1 MASTNRAKE
10 GADLLCIIGDTD
22 RIKANEL
29 IIDSAVQAIAQHG
42 PEKVAMI
49 ATKIDVLVDQDVL
62 QELGPL
68 YQQAREVLSWIKVK
82 KAMVTNQKLDKSM
95 VRQLTRYERYVLRQM
110 KEAFVLDRARDLQT
124 QIPDTLKELS
134 DGNLVERIS
143 AIKVFSVSSAQY
155 MKWAENTEFI
165 FDQAPEL
172 TVESTGLPALRQYF
186 LSLAADQNLDDYRRH
201 VRTFFPGLVSK
212 IRRVIDPNRGE
223 GFKAVAESFVKTIK
237 CAATEFDI
245 ILSRCLQSLAEQT
258 LQVLLE
264 DKDHY
269 LDYLDQ
275 EAENWSN
282 VKFPTF
288 RKMLR
293 EHGVLAPGA
302 SKLKNMRRGYN
313 INRNIAKMLTPAF
326 RNFARLQ
333 KPKYKDMAEDL
344 HTVRKLVNTMVVTS
358 IDNAESDLRSI
369 EEAKKLWAP
378 KGLALTTPINN
389 FITKLEQMSDSVS
402 TLATR
407 ETDYLSFVARQTSA
421 IYSQIYAAR
430 PQKVLKAMKKRK
442 SSSGE
447 PIMIEAYET
456 PPGVFVRELLHRL
469 LKEGPN
475 DEAKAKDEAENADS
489 EDAQPQDADIIE
501 KIMVALDKMIQK
513 RYKLYADEF
522 VGSIKATMQEF
533 LDEIK
538 ELAPIEVELTE
549 DSQAARSRLADIV
562 DELSQSCEQL
572 QALMPQSE

>member
-10 GADLLCIIGDTD
+10 GADFFCIIGDTD

-82 KAMVTNQKLDKSM
+82 KAMAANQKLDRSM
-95 VRQLTRYERYVLRQM
+95 MRQLTRYERYVIRQM
-110 KEAFVLDRARDLQT
+110 KEAFVLDRARDLQM
-124 QIPDTLKELS
+124 QIPDTLRELS
-134 DGNLVERIS
+134 ETSLAERIS

-155 MKWAENTEFI
+155 MRWAENTEFM

-172 TVESTGLPALRQYF
+172 SVESTGLPKLRQHF
-186 LSLAADQNLDDYRRH
+186 LSLAADQNLDEYRRH

-223 GFKAVAESFVKTIK
+223 GFKVVAEAFVKTIK
-237 CAATEFDI
+237 CAAIEFDT
-245 ILSRCLQSLAEQT
+245 ILSRCLQNLAENT

-275 EAENWSN
+275 EAENWTN
-282 VKFPTF
+282 IKWGAF
-288 RKMLR
+288 RKMVR

-302 SKLKNMRRGYN
+302 SKMKNMRRGYN

-333 KPKYKDMAEDL
+333 KPKYKNMAEDL
-344 HTVRKLVNTMVVTS
+344 HTVRKLVNSMVVTS
-358 IDNAESDLRSI
+358 IDDAESDLRSI
-369 EEAKKLWAP
+369 EEAKKSWAP

-389 FITKLEQMSDSVS
+389 LIAKLEQMSDSVA

-421 IYSQIYAAR
+421 IYSQVYVAR
-430 PQKVLKAMKKRK
+430 PQKILKTLKKRK
-442 SSSGE
+442 LSSGE
-447 PIMIEAYET
+447 PIVIEVYEK
-456 PPGVFVRELLHRL
+456 PPSVFIRELLHRL
-469 LKEGPN
+469 LKEGAV
-475 DEAKAKDEAENADS
+475 DEGKTKDEADDADS
-489 EDAQPQDADIIE
+489 EDAPAQATDIIE
-501 KIMVALDKMIQK
+501 KIMVVLDRMIQK

-522 VGSIKATMQEF
+522 VGSIKVTMQEF

-538 ELAPIEVELTE
+538 ELAPTEVELTE
-549 DSQAARSRLADIV
+549 DTQAARSRLADIV
-562 DELSQSCEQL
+562 DEISQGCEQL
-572 QALMPQSE
+572 QALVPGLE

>member
-10 GADLLCIIGDTD
+10 GADLFCIIGDTD

-82 KAMVTNQKLDKSM
+82 KAMAANQKLDRSM
-95 VRQLTRYERYVLRQM
+95 MRQLTRYERYVIRQM
-110 KEAFVLDRARDLQT
+110 KEAFVLDRARDLQM
-124 QIPDTLKELS
+124 QIPDTLRELS
-134 DGNLVERIS
+134 ETSLAERIS

-155 MKWAENTEFI
+155 MRWAENTEFM

-172 TVESTGLPALRQYF
+172 SVESTGLPTLRQHF
-186 LSLAADQNLDDYRRH
+186 LSLAADQNLDEYRRH
-201 VRTFFPGLVSK
+201 VRTFFPSLVSE

-223 GFKAVAESFVKTIK
+223 GFKVVAEAFVKTIK
-237 CAATEFDI
+237 CAATEFDT
-245 ILSRCLQSLAEQT
+245 ILSRCLQNLAENT

-275 EAENWSN
+275 EAENWTN
-282 VKFPTF
+282 IKWGAF
-288 RKMLR
+288 RKMVR

-302 SKLKNMRRGYN
+302 SKMKNMRRGYN

-333 KPKYKDMAEDL
+333 KPKYKNMAEDL
-344 HTVRKLVNTMVVTS
+344 HTVRKLVNSMVVTS
-358 IDNAESDLRSI
+358 IDDAESDLRSI
-369 EEAKKLWAP
+369 EEAKKSWAP

-389 FITKLEQMSDSVS
+389 LIAKLEQMSDSVA

-421 IYSQIYAAR
+421 IYSQVYVAR
-430 PQKVLKAMKKRK
+430 PQKILKTLKKRK
-442 SSSGE
+442 LSSGE
-447 PIMIEAYET
+447 PIVIEVYEK
-456 PPGVFVRELLHRL
+456 PPSVFIRELLHRL
-469 LKEGPN
+469 LKEGAV
-475 DEAKAKDEAENADS
+475 DEGKTKDEADDADS
-489 EDAQPQDADIIE
+489 EDAPAQATDIIE
-501 KIMVALDKMIQK
+501 KIMVALDRMIQK

-522 VGSIKATMQEF
+522 VGSIKVTMQEF

-538 ELAPIEVELTE
+538 ELAPTEVELTE
-549 DSQAARSRLADIV
+549 DTQAARSRLADIV
-562 DELSQSCEQL
+562 DEISQGCEQL
-572 QALMPQSE
+572 QALVPGLE

>member
-29 IIDSAVQAIAQHG
+29 IIDSAVQVITQHG

-82 KAMVTNQKLDKSM
+82 KAMATNQKLDKSM
-95 VRQLTRYERYVLRQM
+95 MRQLTRYERYVLRQM

-124 QIPDTLKELS
+124 RIPDTLKELS
-134 DGNLVERIS
+134 DGNLAERIS

-172 TVESTGLPALRQYF
+172 TVESTGLPALRQHF

-223 GFKAVAESFVKTIK
+223 GFKAVAETFVKTIK

-245 ILSRCLQSLAEQT
+245 ILSRCLKSLAEQT

-302 SKLKNMRRGYN
+302 
-313 INRNIAKMLTPAF
+313 
-326 RNFARLQ
+326 
-333 KPKYKDMAEDL
+333 
-344 HTVRKLVNTMVVTS
+344 
-358 IDNAESDLRSI
+358 
-369 EEAKKLWAP
+369 
-378 KGLALTTPINN
+378 
-389 FITKLEQMSDSVS
+389 
-402 TLATR
+402 
-407 ETDYLSFVARQTSA
+407 
-421 IYSQIYAAR
+421 
-430 PQKVLKAMKKRK
+430 
-442 SSSGE
+442 
-447 PIMIEAYET
+447 
-456 PPGVFVRELLHRL
+456 
-469 LKEGPN
+469 
-475 DEAKAKDEAENADS
+475 
-489 EDAQPQDADIIE
+489 
-501 KIMVALDKMIQK
+501 
-513 RYKLYADEF
+513 
-522 VGSIKATMQEF
+522 
-533 LDEIK
+533 
-538 ELAPIEVELTE
+538 
-549 DSQAARSRLADIV
+549 
-562 DELSQSCEQL
+562 
-572 QALMPQSE
+572 

>member
-10 GADLLCIIGDTD
+10 GADLFCIIGDTD
-22 RIKANEL
+22 RIKGNEL

-82 KAMVTNQKLDKSM
+82 KATAANQKLDKSM
-95 VRQLTRYERYVLRQM
+95 MRQLSRYERYVIRQM
-110 KEAFVLDRARDLQT
+110 KEAFVLDRARDLEM
-124 QIPDTLKELS
+124 QIPDTLRELS
-134 DGNLVERIS
+134 ETSLAERIS

-155 MKWAENTEFI
+155 MRWAENTEFI
-165 FDQAPEL
+165 FDQAPEPS
-172 TVESTGLPALRQYF
+172 VESTGLPTLRQHF
-186 LSLAADQNLDDYRRH
+186 LSLAADQNLDEYRRH

-223 GFKAVAESFVKTIK
+223 GFKVVAEAFVKTIK
-237 CAATEFDI
+237 YAATEFDTV
-245 ILSRCLQSLAEQT
+245 LSRCLQNLAENT

-275 EAENWSN
+275 EAENWTN
-282 VKFPTF
+282 IKWGAF
-288 RKMLR
+288 RKMVR

-302 SKLKNMRRGYN
+302 SKMKNMRRGYN

-344 HTVRKLVNTMVVTS
+344 HTVRKLVNSMVVTS
-358 IDNAESDLRSI
+358 IDDAESDLRSI
-369 EEAKKLWAP
+369 EEAKKSWAP

-389 FITKLEQMSDSVS
+389 LIAKLEQMSDSVA

-421 IYSQIYAAR
+421 IYSQVYVAR
-430 PQKVLKAMKKRK
+430 PQKILKTLKKRK
-442 SSSGE
+442 LSFGE
-447 PIMIEAYET
+447 PIVIEVYEK
-456 PPGVFVRELLHRL
+456 PPSVFIRELLHRL
-469 LKEGPN
+469 LKEGAV
-475 DEAKAKDEAENADS
+475 DEGKTKDEADDADS
-489 EDAQPQDADIIE
+489 EDAPAQTTDIIE
-501 KIMVALDKMIQK
+501 KIMVALHRMIQK

-538 ELAPIEVELTE
+538 ELAPTEVELTE
-549 DSQAARSRLADIV
+549 DTQAARSRLADIV
-562 DELSQSCEQL
+562 NELSQRREQL
-572 QALMPQSE
+572 QALVPGLE